1 MLTIPLRPWPVR
13 ILLLLALIAALG
25 ALGWMIARPAMGDSV
40 MASIER
46 SPNLS
51 LQSRIE
57 WADVALKLAPRD
69 PLVHWR
75 RGGLYLQAANE
86 EMAEPHLEVA
96 LDELRAAA
104 RLSPEDYRVW
114 LALGRGLDR
123 SGSSGEARQA
133 FERAVRLA
141 PNHFDP
147 RWVFGNFLL
156 RVGDRDGSFAQMR
169 VALRNRPSAMPLIFD
184 YAWGVYGADGRA
196 IAAAL
201 DPPREVTARMV
212 ALLINRG
219 RVDDALAIWRE
230 ANSGTAPSAID
241 SLKIAEALFN
251 TGHFKKAYEVW
262 QSAEIADRPSPD
274 SDSLLANGGFEG
286 RLALND
292 QTPFLTWQIKPVP
305 GVKVM
310 LDRKEPREGQQ
321 GFRLGFDV
329 RENIAF
335 TTATQTVPVKPSTS
349 YRLSFSV
356 KSEGLESL
364 SNPIIEVFDS
374 AYDLA
379 GGNRVRVATPEIKN
393 GDREWTDYK
402 LEFTTNA
409 QTEAVTIRIQR
420 LPCDLAP
427 CPIEGQVWFD
437 DFKLTE
443 NSPASNIKPVPN
455 RARTL

>member
-1 MLTIPLRPWPVR
+1 MIEISIRPVLVR
-13 ILLLLALIAALG
+13 IIFLLALIAAVG
-25 ALGWMIARPAMGDSV
+25 ALGWMIARPAIGDGV

-46 SPNLS
+46 SPHRS
-51 LQSRIE
+51 LQSRIK

-86 EMAEPHLEVA
+86 EMAEWRLEVA

-104 RLSPEDYRVW
+104 KFSPNDYRVW

-123 SGSSGEARQA
+123 SGSSAEARQA
-133 FERAVRLA
+133 FERAVELA

-147 RWVFGNFLL
+147 RWVFGNYLL
-156 RVGDRDGSFAQMR
+156 RAGDRDGSFAQMR

-196 IAAAL
+196 ITTAL
-201 DPPREVTARMV
+201 DPPREIIARMV

-219 RVDDALAIWRE
+219 RVDDALTIWRGV
-230 ANSGTAPSAID
+230 NSRIASD
-241 SLKIAEALFN
+241 SLKVAEALFN

-286 RLALND
+286 RLTLND

-305 GVKVM
+305 GVRVT

-321 GFRLGFDV
+321 SFRVGFDV

-335 TTATQTVPVKPSTS
+335 TIATQTVPVKPSTS
-349 YRLSFSV
+349 YRLNFSV
-356 KSEGLESL
+356 KSEELESL
-364 SNPIIEVFDS
+364 STPIIEVFDS

-379 GGNRVRVATPEIKN
+379 GGNRVRVATQPLPIGAK
-393 GDREWTDYK
+393 DWTNYK

-420 LPCDLAP
+420 LPYDEPP
-427 CPIEGQVWFD
+427 CPIEGRLWFD
-437 DFKLTE
+437 EFKLAE
-443 NSPASNIKPVPN
+443 NGPASTMKPVPN

>member
-25 ALGWMIARPAMGDSV
+25 ALGWMIARPAIGDSV
-40 MASIER
+40 MVSIER
-46 SPNLS
+46 SPTLS

-57 WADVALKLAPRD
+57 WADAALKLAPRD

-86 EMAEPHLEVA
+86 EMVESHLEIA
-96 LDELRAAA
+96 LDDLRAAA
-104 RLSPEDYRVW
+104 RFSPNDYRVW

-123 SGSSGEARQA
+123 GGLSAEARQA

-147 RWVFGNFLL
+147 RWAFGNYLL
-156 RVGDRDGSFAQMR
+156 RVGDREGSFAQMR

-184 YAWGVYGADGRA
+184 YAWSVYGADGRA

-230 ANSGTAPSAID
+230 ASSRTASD
-241 SLKIAEALFN
+241 SLKVAEALFN
-251 TGHFKKAYEVW
+251 AGHFKKAYEVW

-274 SDSLLANGGFEG
+274 GDSLVANGGFEG
-286 RLALND
+286 RLTLND

-305 GVKVM
+305 GVKVT
-310 LDRKEPREGQQ
+310 LDRKEPRDGQQ
-321 GFRLGFDV
+321 SFRVGFDV
-329 RENIAF
+329 RDNVAF
-335 TTATQTVPVKPSTS
+335 TIATQTAPVKPLTS

-356 KSEGLESL
+356 KSEDLESL
-364 SNPIIEVFDS
+364 STPIIEVFDS

-379 GGNRVRVATPEIKN
+379 GGNRVRVATQPRLN
-393 GDREWTDYK
+393 GNQEWTDHK

-427 CPIEGQVWFD
+427 CPIEGRLWFD
-437 DFKLTE
+437 EFKLTE
-443 NSPASNIKPVPN
+443 M
-455 RARTL
+455 ARR

>member
-13 ILLLLALIAALG
+13 ILFLLALIAALG
-25 ALGWMIARPAMGDSV
+25 ALGWMIVRPAIGDSV
-40 MASIER
+40 MVSIER

-75 RGGLYLQAANE
+75 RGGLFLQAANE
-86 EMAEPHLEVA
+86 ETAESHLEVA
-96 LDELRAAA
+96 LDELRAATKI
-104 RLSPEDYRVW
+104 SPNDYRVW

-123 SGSSGEARQA
+123 GGATAEARQA
-133 FERAVRLA
+133 FERAVKLA

-147 RWVFGNFLL
+147 RWVFGNYLL

-201 DPPREVTARMV
+201 DPPREGAARMV
-212 ALLINRG
+212 ALLINHG

-230 ANSGTAPSAID
+230 INSRLAPSASD
-241 SLKIAEALFN
+241 SLKVAEALFN

-262 QSAEIADRPSPD
+262 QSAAIADRPSPD

-286 RLALND
+286 RLTLND

-305 GVKVM
+305 GMKVT
-310 LDRKEPREGQQ
+310 LDRKEPRDGQQ
-321 GFRLGFDV
+321 GFRVGFDV

-335 TTATQTVPVKPSTS
+335 TIATQTVPVKPSTS
-349 YRLSFSV
+349 YRLNFSV
-356 KSEGLESL
+356 KSQELESL
-364 SNPIIEVFDS
+364 STPIIEVFDS

-379 GGNRVRVATPEIKN
+379 GGNRVRIATPEIKN
-393 GDREWTDYK
+393 GDNRWTDYK

-420 LPCDLAP
+420 LPCGEPP

-437 DFKLTE
+437 EFKLTE
-443 NSPASNIKPVPN
+443 NGPASNIKPVPN